1 MSSYH
6 DRWITLTD
14 SEVVIRAY
22 YFPWGTKRISYSAIR
37 SVSRVR
43 LSIMRGRGRIWGS
56 GDPTLSVWASLDPGR
71 PRKREGFLIDCG
83 RHTKP
88 LITPEGPDAAE
99 AVLREH
105 LAPGVL
111 ATGTSRGPIV

>member
-1 MSSYH
+1 MTSYN

-37 SVSRVR
+37 GVSRVR
-43 LSIMRGRGRIWGS
+43 LTMARGRGRIWGS
-56 GDPTLSVWASLDPGR
+56 GDPTLSVWAGLDPSR
-71 PRKREGFLIDCG
+71 PRKHEGFLIDYG

-88 LITPEGPDAAE
+88 LITPDDPDAAE
-99 AVLREH
+99 GVLREH
-105 LAPGVL
+105 LPAGVV
-111 ATGTSRGPIV
+111 AADTTRGPIV